1 LNGEY
6 LQGFYLGDLLVEPLK
21 GRVSGKNGS
30 QHLPPK
36 AAEVLMCLARHAG
49 DLVSH
54 EDLLECA
61 WGTGLGSRESLS
73 HTIGEIRHALADHAD
88 DPRYIQTV
96 PRLGYRLIVEPVTAG
111 AHTGSVVLGAD
122 ESLAIRKLGLLESLQ
137 QRGVLE
143 TAIAYLVLGWLIIQV
158 ADVVFDR
165 LNFPDWATTFV
176 IVLVGVGFP
185 IAIALSWFL
194 EFRDGNAVLDDLS
207 PHNQRRRRFGRT
219 YISIVSAFSA
229 AAVLVWVFRLMD
241 LFPGPEPPPAE
252 LITPEVTIAENSIA
266 VLPFLNNDGSD
277 ETQVFANGLIDDV
290 ITRLSRVPGLLV
302 SSRGDAATLE
312 PNSTSDKVR
321 QRLRVAM
328 YLEGSVEIHAGQI
341 RVIVQLID
349 SATGFHI
356 LSRTFDR
363 PVADFFEIRD
373 EITQLTVSSLRVTL
387 PDRSASLPASI
398 DQAPSLDTY
407 LLYRRGADLLNQP
420 PSLDTLGAAIGWFD
434 AALTVDPDY
443 AAAHAGKCRTFT
455 RLLSE
460 TRDSGYVSRAEAE
473 CADALELNPN
483 LDIVHEALGHMYIE
497 TGRHSEAAAA
507 FQEALRINDRNV
519 DAMVGLSNVYRLE
532 NRPGE
537 AEEILHTAVGLQ
549 PGNWGIYSSLGM
561 FYFRQGRYAEATE
574 QFAEVVSIIPSY
586 MRAYGN
592 LGTSYMMAGDF
603 PEALATFRRSLDVK
617 ADRLTYMNLGMM
629 NYYLGR
635 YDEAEAA
642 IRDSIAMEPR
652 QHLVWSNLGDILFVA
667 GEPDEAHEAYQT
679 AEELIEERLAI
690 NPNDP
695 QIQMDHA
702 YVHAM
707 LGDRD
712 EALLKISQALEAAP
726 DDPYAS
732 YYAGL
737 IHHHFGETGPALDAL
752 ERAVA
757 KGHSTVLLKS
767 EPLLTELRGNPRFVR
782 ITNANNKGR

>member
-1 LNGEY
+1 MDAEY
-6 LQGFYLGDLLVEPLK
+6 LQGFYLGDLLIEPLK
-21 GRVSGKNGS
+21 GRVSGKNGER
-30 QHLPPK
+30 HLPPK
-36 AAEVLMCLARHAG
+36 AVEVLLCLARHSG
-49 DLVSH
+49 DVVPH
-54 EDLLECA
+54 EKLFECA
-61 WGTGLGSRESLS
+61 WGEGGGNRESLS
-73 HTIGEIRHALADHAD
+73 HTIGEIRHALGDHAE
-88 DPRYIQTV
+88 DPRFVQTL
-96 PRLGYRLIVEPVTAG
+96 PRLGYRLVVDPVPAG
-111 AHTGSVVLGAD
+111 EHTGSVVLGAD
-122 ESLAIRKLGLLESLQ
+122 DNVAIRKLGLLESLQ

-207 PHNQRRRRFGRT
+207 PHDRRRRRFGRT
-219 YISIVSAFSA
+219 YISIVSALSA
-229 AAVLVWVFRLMD
+229 AAILVWVFRLMD
-241 LFPGPEPPPAE
+241 LFPGPEPPATE
-252 LITPEVTIAENSIA
+252 LITPEVPIAENSIA

-277 ETQVFANGLIDDV
+277 ETQIFANGLVDDV

-312 PNSTSDKVR
+312 PNSASDRVR

-328 YLEGSVEIHAGQI
+328 YLEGSVEIHAEQI

-363 PVADFFEIRD
+363 PVADFFDIRD

-387 PDRSASLPASI
+387 PGKSAALPAGI

-407 LLYRRGADLLNQP
+407 LLYRRGADTLNQP
-420 PSLDTLGAAIGWFD
+420 PTLDTLGAALGWFD
-434 AALTVDPDY
+434 AALSLDPDY
-443 AAAHAGKCRTFT
+443 AAAHAGKCRTFSW
-455 RLLSE
+455 LLSE
-460 TRDSGYVSRAEAE
+460 TRDSSYLTRAEAA
-473 CADALELNPN
+473 CAEALELNPN
-483 LDIVHEALGHMYIE
+483 LDIVHEALGRMYLE
-497 TGRHSEAAAA
+497 TGRHAEAVAA

-519 DAMVGLSNVYRLE
+519 DAMVGLSDAYRLE
-532 NRPGE
+532 NRPDE
-537 AEEILHTAVGLQ
+537 AEEILHAAVGLQ
-549 PGNWGIYSSLGM
+549 PGNWSTYSSLGV
-561 FYFRQGRYAEATE
+561 FYFRQGRYDEAAE
-574 QFAEVVSIIPSY
+574 QFAEVVAITPTY
-586 MRAYGN
+586 MRGYSN
-592 LGTSYMMAGDF
+592 LGSAYLLAGDF

-617 ADRLTYMNLGMM
+617 ADRFTYLNLGMV

-635 YDEAEAA
+635 YDEAETAMREA
-642 IRDSIAMEPR
+642 IAMAPR
-652 QHLVWSNLGDILFVA
+652 QHLAWTNLGDILFVA
-667 GEPDEAHEAYQT
+667 GKTDEAREAYLE
-679 AEELIEERLAI
+679 AEELIEEQLAI

-695 QIQMDHA
+695 EMQMDHA
-702 YVHAM
+702 WVHAM

-712 EALLKISQALEAAP
+712 EALLQISQALEAAP

-737 IHHHFGETGPALDAL
+737 IHHHFGENGLALDAL

-757 KGHSTVLLKS
+757 KGHSAILLKS
-767 EPLLTELRGNPRFVR
+767 EPLLSGLRGDPRFVR
-782 ITNANNKGR
+782 ITNAKNKGR